1 MIDAEKKAFEHAAR
15 LAREYRADYKRMR
28 NIAVIEGV
36 IIVILYAMLMWGGF
50 RG

>member
-28 NIAVIEGV
+28 NVAVIEAV
-36 IIVILYAMLMWGGF
+36 IIMIMYVLLLWGGY